1 MSAILLLPQ
10 TPTIEIHLA
19 DDEISQ
25 QLEIKP
31 LRSPFSPK
39 SPSPMAYENSDAE
52 DFRPV
57 HLLPPPTVS
66 PLKEHRLSKPQS
78 ASLPT
83 DKKGIDQDRF
93 AQLLKSSRE
102 RASMKHGRK
111 ESFEL
116 RKQVTLKVHTTKA
129 RKSCRVFTNMSTIAN
144 RSTRF
149 NYLSLPHACD
159 FDCLCQR
166 NLSLMAVSSGTSC
179 TLPVQGPISTNRGS
193 CRIPSDT
200 PRVPS
205 HLPLHTPFTWHAVA
219 IGRVRRAVQ

>member
-1 MSAILLLPQ
+1 MSAVILPA

-31 LRSPFSPK
+31 LRSPYSPK
-39 SPSPMAYENSDAE
+39 SPSPMAYENSDAD

-83 DKKGIDQDRF
+83 DKKGIDQERF

-102 RASMKHGRK
+102 RAAMKHGRK
-111 ESFEL
+111 ESVEL

-129 RKSCRVFTNMSTIAN
+129 RKSCLVSVVPTIAN

-149 NYLSLPHACD
+149 IVYPCPTLATLTIT
-159 FDCLCQR
+159 CQR
-166 NLSLMAVSSGTSC
+166 NLLLCPWTRSGTSC
-179 TLPVQGPISTNRGS
+179 TLPVQDSISTNRGS
-193 CRIPSDT
+193 SRVSRDPS
-200 PRVPS
+200 RVAC
-205 HLPLHTPFTWHAVA
+205 HLPLHPPFTWHAFT
-219 IGRVRRAVQ
+219 ISHVREAFE